1 MILSSLPFE
10 NNEITI
16 EKVMAGIMLL
26 FVYFIPTIIS
36 WNKKNS
42 KFVIAFNTITAWTI
56 LGWLIAFVWALNIS
70 RQHKVVLAE
79 EKKKRKKMKRD
90 KLKSVDL

>member
-1 MILSSLPFE
+1 M
-10 NNEITI
+10 
-16 EKVMAGIMLL
+16 L

-42 KFVIAFNTITAWTI
+42 KFVIAFNILTAWTI
-56 LGWLIAFVWALNIS
+56 LGWFIAFIWSLNVS

-79 EKKKRKKMKRD
+79 EKRLKKELKKSKKVSD
-90 KLKSVDL
+90 SVV